1 MAQQLPDLFG
11 PSTPQPMQGSG
22 DLFAPS
28 GDPAPQQ
35 SEQDLP
41 QGATAHLPMSRQIAP
56 DNFKGQGEAYYGDP
70 NGQVGGFGIRENIKR
85 EAGNY
90 IEEKQKKFYAQ
101 NYVKQDDGTYKLEDP
116 NLLQYGARTV
126 ESALGTVGDIFN
138 VGTKATES
146 ALGASRGLE
155 DLADMSGSALPDILK
170 QDTGVNLFLQPA
182 LNVYNALRIAT
193 GNRQLVADNYMK
205 VMDANLQ
212 ASKISYST
220 VADPMLREEFIRRY
234 LSGENPDF
242 LAKELENP
250 WHEMIGQVALDPL
263 NVIGSFAEKA
273 GKAATL
279 AKMVER
285 YKTPLEAI
293 EQASKLAPE
302 FEHGVVAGIRTM
314 DAARAAEVIPDVAKV
329 VSSEA
334 VRVAEGLKKSEGF
347 GNKLERVLYTST
359 ARREE
364 LAEHV
369 SAVTGPL
376 FAGYGNDPDSAAEMI
391 KAMTILGSGDAKK
404 TEEALYILKNAPAD
418 MSNIALS
425 QGGMETS
432 NLLHRMYGE
441 KGIGEFFDLIK
452 TGDKEK
458 IAAEFTSRFEK
469 ASAELYPTVSEKMAG
484 LQKTIDAGGEGA
496 ALAKKEMDAVPGYV
510 KNINAFNENA
520 KKIYGPLNTFFG
532 NVYIIGQPGV
542 GVRNV
547 LTNMTHA
554 FIDLGP
560 EAVAEI
566 ASNSA
571 VGVGRAIAGKGGQ
584 LLPSDV
590 KTVEMLGA
598 LPHAATESIGQLND
612 ASGLMGKLG
621 EVYQETERTARSAV
635 VYTAAKNVMKNALKE
650 GGVVAR
656 EAELVQAGL
665 SQGAARRYIELMQGQ
680 TFGDHGKAWSII
692 QKEFDG
698 GTVETFRNIKDWASP
713 ADLKNWEQSGVLGAI
728 QDATHN
734 SKSLN
739 EAVAKV
745 DAIVQK
751 QLERAAGVFDEVP
764 ANHFD
769 DGLDNMDLAGPMS
782 DLQTEH
788 TLKRMAASNA
798 KEEFRKMAFDILN
811 DPQAPPSL
819 RQQLFDFMGKSG
831 KEGQESAA
839 SVVKAAED
847 ATRLANNAPDAAWA
861 VLQKNQFGKTLGPRP
876 ESLTGQSL
884 RDFIWDTWARP
895 TRSKIWTDVT
905 ADTKKNTVMLAQQ
918 ALEALG
924 KDPKTLLQSPEYLK
938 AEQAFQYSK
947 KVESAQY
954 VSGKGLVYDGVEHA
968 LRNENPVEAIS
979 KLAKRY
985 GISTASEAGKPSN
998 ELLNIVNK
1006 YSGKQYKSLDEFIKS
1021 PTAFDDAQ
1029 NALKEQ
1035 AATKAT
1041 AAAGIPMRGDGVDR
1055 RALPKQSF
1063 DMLGGKTEEE
1073 FQKRRWLS
1081 NGLSGRDGSK
1091 EKLDAE
1097 WGKVWED
1104 HKKNGTPIIPGG
1116 TANSEKRLEQEQAT
1130 WERRMDAS
1138 DRRHNEEAH
1147 PLLSDRKDW
1156 RNPSN
1161 PALKT
1166 TPTNWSPAQNEIVNF
1181 VRGDRSFLGQEGGP
1195 SSEIL
1200 GWFNKDGLRY
1210 RNFTDIPKDELLA
1223 QIEKNFP
1230 QEKVNAL
1237 KERLASLESE
1247 RLPTPRF
1254 HASPDMP
1261 TSARLAAE
1269 GLSST
1274 SQSIER
1280 FKQQLQHVWGRGETV
1295 KRLTPEIEKA
1305 MAEIG
1310 SRSTQRMMESR
1321 VIASAVANETTNFT
1335 LLNYKKKTYLD
1346 LAMAYAMP
1354 YGFFQAHTTATWIK
1368 RLVTNPEFVAGYFK
1382 YRKFMEDQHANLP
1395 DWWKYNINSNELLGI
1410 QSDHPL
1416 FLNLE
1421 ATLNPL
1427 NGITGVDF
1435 TDPEKVVGAPGSGM
1449 RWWTQ
1454 TLDSAGKFGPSIWT
1468 PITMATAVGLYASG
1482 QKDAA
1487 ARWAGR
1493 LIPQTAAVKAISS
1506 EFGKPLELDPAVNL
1520 LSDGKDPY
1528 EASRIGRA
1536 MAALIQEGA
1545 PEAAALQQMH
1555 DEKGPIYDEA
1565 YRRAVKDRAPYQM
1578 LSFVGGTGFKART
1591 PEDMKVDQFYEAY
1604 RNFWANYKNMAPD
1617 EFNTG
1622 MVKMHKDYPFMD
1634 SVLLSKKDGLDRDRG
1649 YAYSVMTRIAP
1660 GDTAKVGSAVGLDP
1674 RLLDKFYQDKGDT
1687 TNWTKSDRDIFY
1699 AKIVDIGATLDV
1711 PPNAVR
1717 QEWTLAKNEYLKMGV
1732 VAKNQFGSNIDELV
1746 NGFYAQDTDS
1756 KNQYLTQH
1764 PTVQQYLDWKAQYV
1778 VQEPLLATYYNG
1790 MGQLRNY
1797 YDGKFRAEA
1806 EKTFGPDVYQTVAD
1820 YYTMKDTRPQKEYDA
1835 YYRQHPEIKKYFTLK
1850 DKWDVFI
1857 NNKVVDFG
1865 KMLPEGI
1872 PSQVRP
1878 DAPQGSAASLGQ
1890 QDLQSSLQNQAPQWK
1905 DVAPSIA
1912 SDLKN
1917 DIAVYFQSGK
1927 ALSYTTSQ
1935 RLTRI
1940 AKQMNMS
1947 LDDFLTFAGQAMQP
1961 AQ

>member
-1 MAQQLPDLFG
+1 MSQQLPDLFG
-11 PSTPQPMQGSG
+11 PTTPQPTQGSG
-22 DLFAPS
+22 DLFASS
-28 GDPAPQQ
+28 GDSAPQQ

-41 QGATAHLPMSRQIAP
+41 QGATAHLPISRQIAP

-70 NGQVGGFGIRENIKR
+70 NGQVGGFGIGENIKR

-126 ESALGTVGDIFN
+126 ENALGTVGDIFN
-138 VGTKATES
+138 AGAKATES

-155 DLADMSGSALPDILK
+155 DLADMSGSTLPDILK

-193 GNRQLVADNYMK
+193 GNRQLVADNYLK

-220 VADPMLREEFIRRY
+220 IADPMLREEFIRRY

-263 NVIGSFAEKA
+263 NVIGSFTEKA

-314 DAARAAEVIPDVAKV
+314 DTARAAEVIPDVAKV
-329 VSSEA
+329 VSGEA

-364 LAEHV
+364 LTEHV

-425 QGGMETS
+425 QGGMETA
-432 NLLHRMYGE
+432 NLLHRMYGK
-441 KGIGEFFDLIK
+441 KGVGELFDLIK

-484 LQKTIDAGGEGA
+484 LQKTIDASGKGA
-496 ALAKKEMDAVPGYV
+496 ALAKKEMDAIPGYV

-554 FIDLGP
+554 FVDLGP

-566 ASNSA
+566 VSNSA
-571 VGVGRAIAGKGGQ
+571 VGVGRAIASKGGQ

-590 KTVEMLGA
+590 KTVEMLGS

-680 TFGDHGKAWSII
+680 TFGDHEKAWSII

-698 GTVETFRNIKDWASP
+698 GVVETFRNIKDWASP
-713 ADLKNWEQSGVLGAI
+713 ADLKNWEQSGVLSAI
-728 QDATHN
+728 QDAAHN
-734 SKSLN
+734 STSLE
-739 EAVAKV
+739 EATAKA

-764 ANHFD
+764 VGHFD

-847 ATRLANNAPDAAWA
+847 ATKLANSDPAAAWTI
-861 VLQKNQFGKTLGPRP
+861 LQKNQFGKTLGTRP

-905 ADTKKNTVMLAQQ
+905 ADTKKNTVMLAQK

-947 KVESAQY
+947 KVEGAQY
-954 VSGKGLVYDGVEHA
+954 VSGKGLIYDGVEHA
-968 LRNENPVEAIS
+968 LRSENPVEAIS

-985 GISTASEAGKPSN
+985 GVSTASEAGKPSN

-1006 YSGKQYKSLDEFIKS
+1006 YSGKKYKSLDEFIKS

-1029 NALKEQ
+1029 NALREQ
-1035 AATKAT
+1035 EATKAAT
-1041 AAAGIPMRGDGVDR
+1041 AAGVPMRGAGDR
-1055 RALPKQSF
+1055 RSLPKQSF

-1097 WGKVWED
+1097 WEKVWKDYKE
-1104 HKKNGTPIIPGG
+1104 KGSPIIPEGP
-1116 TANSEKRLEQEQAT
+1116 AASDRRLEQEQVT
-1130 WERRMDAS
+1130 WERRMDES
-1138 DRRHNEEAH
+1138 DRRWNENRQPFMA
-1147 PLLSDRKDW
+1147 DRKDW
-1156 RNPSN
+1156 RNPAN
-1161 PALKT
+1161 PDNKT
-1166 TPTNWSPAQNEIVNF
+1166 TPPSWWTDEQKKASGDYSKSQNYSV
-1181 VRGDRSFLGQEGGP
+1181 P
-1195 SSEIL
+1195 SV
-1200 GWFNKDGLRY
+1200 GRVDF
-1210 RNFTDIPKDELLA
+1210 
-1223 QIEKNFP
+1223 
-1230 QEKVNAL
+1230 
-1237 KERLASLESE
+1237 E

-1321 VIASAVANETTNFT
+1321 VVAAAVANETTNFT

-1354 YGFFQAHTTATWIK
+1354 YGFFQAHTTATWMK

-1395 DWWKYNINSNELLGI
+1395 DWWKYNINSDELLGI

-1435 TDPEKVVGAPGSGM
+1435 IDPEKVVGAPGSGM

-1482 QKDAA
+1482 EKDAA

-1493 LIPQTAAVKAISS
+1493 AIPQTAAVKAISS
-1506 EFGKPLELDPAVNL
+1506 EFGQPLELDPAVNL
-1520 LSDGKDPY
+1520 LSNGKDPY

-1578 LSFVGGTGFKART
+1578 LSFIGGTGFKART

-1604 RNFWANYKNMAPD
+1604 RNFWANSKNMAPD

-1711 PPNAVR
+1711 PSNAVR

-1732 VAKNQFGSNIDELV
+1732 VAKKQFGDNIDELV
-1746 NGFYAQDTDS
+1746 NGFYAQNTDS

-1790 MGQLRNY
+1790 MGQIRNY

-1806 EKTFGPDVYQTVAD
+1806 EKTFGSDVYQTVAD
-1820 YYTMKDTRPQKEYDA
+1820 YYAMKDTRPQKEYDA

-1878 DAPQGSAASLGQ
+1878 DDPQGSAASLGQ
-1890 QDLQSSLQNQAPQWK
+1890 QDLQSSLQSQGPQWK

-1927 ALSYTTSQ
+1927 ALSYTASQ

-1947 LDDFLTFAGQAMQP
+1947 LDDFLTFAGQSMQTASP
-1961 AQ
+1961 